1 MSRIVIASSKQIEE
15 GTGLRFKTSHDGK
28 PVEAFAVRYQGVV
41 RAWVN
46 SCTHRA
52 VELDLGKGVSSTRT
66 ASSSLC
72 RAHGALFDPVTGA
85 CAGGVCAKS
94 TKLTS
99 IATKEEGGVVYAIVE
114 GDCA

>member
-1 MSRIVIASSKQIEE
+1 MSRIVIASSAQVVE
-15 GTGLRFKTSHDGK
+15 GKGLRFRTSHCGK
-28 PVEAFAVRYQGVV
+28 RVEAFAVRYQGVV

-52 VELDLGKGVSSTRT
+52 VELDLGKGDFFHPNGQLL
-66 ASSSLC
+66 LC

-85 CAGGVCAKS
+85 CAGGICARS

-99 IATKEEGGVVYAIVE
+99 IPMEEEGGVVYAIVE